1 MKYIFSS
8 GKINPLYEYI
18 GGNINMAI
26 LRAIGRFFAKIGRW
40 IRDTAWVQPLLIV
53 GAIFGL
59 IFSIPS
65 IVSWVKSWGN
75 AGGEK
80 YINFYNNFALSLNG
94 AENHNSKVDK
104 LFEDIKSGD
113 AKNTVGEKFFL
124 TFVKS
129 DCSVCESQYE
139 GFSYFKTN
147 FGKNEFADL
156 KGDKF
161 KMVTVFIDKTK
172 KIDDKEENLFNYV
185 WKNNT
190 YLFEN
195 FTENYENSEY
205 AQYKEYNSG
214 CTSFANLYDSD
225 DEGNF
230 KVESPTTFFFDYT
243 KDSDWGGTVDG
254 LQEIMFSFPGDTQVD
269 KARTLHDCW
278 THKGVFADHNY
289 YNN

>member
-1 MKYIFSS
+1 
-8 GKINPLYEYI
+8 
-18 GGNINMAI
+18 MAI

-59 IFSIPS
+59 IFSIPH
-65 IVSWVKSWGN
+65 IVKGIQGISKN
-75 AGGEK
+75 QGEA
-80 YINFYNNFALSLNG
+80 YVRWYTNYSLSLTN
-94 AENHNSKVDK
+94 AENNKSKVDQ

-113 AKNTVGEKFFL
+113 AKDTVAEKFFL
-124 TFVKS
+124 TFVKK

-139 GFSYFKTN
+139 GWKYLVN
-147 FGKNEFADL
+147 NWGKNEFSDL
-156 KGDKF
+156 KGQKF
-161 KMVTVFIDKTK
+161 KMVTIFIDKEK
-172 KIDDKEENLFNYV
+172 KIDDKYENLFNYV

-195 FTENYENSEY
+195 FSENYENSEY
-205 AQYKEYNSG
+205 AQYKEYTSG
-214 CTSFANLYDSD
+214 CTSFTNLYDSD

-230 KVESPTTFFFDYT
+230 KLESPTTFFFDYT